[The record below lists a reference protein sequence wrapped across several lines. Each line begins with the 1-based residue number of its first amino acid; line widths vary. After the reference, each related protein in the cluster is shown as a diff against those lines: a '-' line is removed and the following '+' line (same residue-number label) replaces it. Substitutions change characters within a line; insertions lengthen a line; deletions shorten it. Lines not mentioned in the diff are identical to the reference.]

1 VIQVNKLLI
10 AYTAFCFSSLLR
22 EKRSLHDAGQE
33 KWSFKSGTSLYL
45 VKMRKWDSM
54 LRFTLAAFLTSV
66 LILTGCGYH
75 TANSAA
81 HLPQTVHILAVPT
94 FANHTQSFHTE
105 VAFTNAVIRE
115 FTSRTP
121 YKVLATDKPDSGD
134 AILEG
139 AVNTYQV
146 IPLTYN
152 VQTGQSSSYLITIN
166 ASVTL
171 LDRDK
176 RVLYENKTYTFRQQ
190 YQTTQDLVSF
200 IQEDPAA
207 VQRLSRDFAQALVS
221 DILESF

>member
-1 VIQVNKLLI
+1 M
-10 AYTAFCFSSLLR
+10 F
-22 EKRSLHDAGQE
+22 
-33 KWSFKSGTSLYL
+33 
-45 VKMRKWDSM
+45 
-54 LRFTLAAFLTSV
+54 RFPLAASLV
-66 LILTGCGYH
+66 LIFALAGCGYH
-75 TANSAA
+75 SVNSAV
-81 HLPQTVHILAVPT
+81 HLPKTVHTLAVPT
-94 FANHTQSFHTE
+94 FMNHSQSYHTE

-121 YKVLATDKPDSGD
+121 YKVFATDKPDVGD
-134 AILEG
+134 AVLEG
-139 AVNTYQV
+139 SINTFQV

-152 VQTGQSSSYLITIN
+152 IQTGQSSSYLITIG
-166 ASVTL
+166 ASVKI

-176 RVLYENKTYTFRQQ
+176 RLLYENKTYTFRQQ

>member
-1 VIQVNKLLI
+1 MDERIK
-10 AYTAFCFSSLLR
+10 A
-22 EKRSLHDAGQE
+22 
-33 KWSFKSGTSLYL
+33 
-45 VKMRKWDSM
+45 SM
-54 LRFTLAAFLTSV
+54 LRFSFAAFLAFV
-66 LILTGCGYH
+66 LVFTGCGYH
-75 TANSAA
+75 TAGSAV
-81 HLPQTVHILAVPT
+81 HLPKTVHTLAVPT

-105 VAFTNAVIRE
+105 VAFTNAVIQE

-121 YKVLATDKPDSGD
+121 YRVLATDKTYAAD
-134 AILEG
+134 ATLEG

-146 IPLTYN
+146 VPLTYN

-166 ASVTL
+166 ASIKL

>member
-1 VIQVNKLLI
+1 
-10 AYTAFCFSSLLR
+10 
-22 EKRSLHDAGQE
+22 
-33 KWSFKSGTSLYL
+33 
-45 VKMRKWDSM
+45 MRKCHRMFRFVLSAS
-54 LRFTLAAFLTSV
+54 FTLLGDTLPGALN
-66 LILTGCGYH
+66 GCGYH
-75 TANSAA
+75 SVNSAA
-81 HLPQTVHILAVPT
+81 HLPKTVHTLAVPT

-105 VAFTNAVIRE
+105 VSFTNAVIRE

-121 YKVLATDKPDSGD
+121 YKVLATDKPDAGD
-134 AILEG
+134 ALFEG
-139 AVNTYQV
+139 SITSFQV

-152 VQTGQSSSYLITIN
+152 IQTGQSSSYLITVG
-166 ASVTL
+166 ASVKV
-171 LDRDK
+171 LDRDN

>member
-1 VIQVNKLLI
+1 
-10 AYTAFCFSSLLR
+10 
-22 EKRSLHDAGQE
+22 
-33 KWSFKSGTSLYL
+33 
-45 VKMRKWDSM
+45 M

-221 DILESF
+221 DIMESF